1 MLSSRVLL
9 LAALLTSA
17 TGAMAQRR
25 GAAAGPG
32 AAGGFWYGLGVA
44 PGWARVSCS
53 LCAGDR
59 VTGVSAYIA
68 LGGRTSRALRIGGE
82 LAAWRERDAG
92 VTQTLM
98 SIAAA
103 AYWYPNT
110 RRRLY
115 LRGGAALNMQRT
127 SDGTE
132 VVTASGIGPLM
143 GIGLEWPLGQ
153 SWLVGPF
160 AHYSVGVF
168 GGDVKFNGGEAASSA
183 TVSFFQVGMSLTRR

>member
-1 MLSSRVLL
+1 MLKSRVLL

-25 GAAAGPG
+25 GASGG
-32 AAGGFWYGLGVA
+32 GSGGTGFWYGVGVA

-53 LCAGDR
+53 LCASDC

-98 SIAAA
+98 SIRAA
-103 AYWYPNT
+103 AYWYPNS

-115 LRGGAALNMQRT
+115 LSGGAALNMQRA

-132 VVTASGIGPLM
+132 VVTSSGIGPLM

-183 TVSFFQVGMSLTRR
+183 TVSFFQLGMSLTRR

>member
-1 MLSSRVLL
+1 MLSLRVLL

-25 GAAAGPG
+25 GAAAGSG
-32 AAGGFWYGLGVA
+32 GTGGFWYGLGVA
-44 PGWARVSCS
+44 PAWARVSCS

-59 VTGVSAYIA
+59 VSGVSAYIA

-115 LRGGAALNMQRT
+115 LRGGAALNMQRA

-132 VVTASGIGPLM
+132 VVTASGIGPVM

-183 TVSFFQVGMSLTRR
+183 TVSFLQVGMSLTRR

>member
-1 MLSSRVLL
+1 MLKSRVLL

-25 GAAAGPG
+25 GASGG
-32 AAGGFWYGLGVA
+32 GSGGTGFWYGVGVA

-53 LCAGDR
+53 LCASDR

-98 SIAAA
+98 SIGAA
-103 AYWYPNT
+103 AYWYPNL

-115 LRGGAALNMQRT
+115 LSGGAALNMQRA

-132 VVTASGIGPLM
+132 VVTSSGIGPLM

>member
-1 MLSSRVLL
+1 MLKSRVLL

-25 GAAAGPG
+25 GASAG
-32 AAGGFWYGLGVA
+32 AGGTGFWYGLGVA
-44 PGWARVSCS
+44 PAWARVSCH

-59 VTGVSAYIA
+59 ATGVSAYIA

-82 LAAWRERDAG
+82 LAAWRQREAG

-98 SIAAA
+98 SIGAA
-103 AYWYPNT
+103 AYWYPNA

-115 LRGGAALNMQRT
+115 LRGGAALNMHRT
-127 SDGTE
+127 SDGTD
-132 VVTASGIGPLM
+132 VVTSSGIGPLM

-153 SWLVGPF
+153 SWLAGPF